1 MDRSAVGSV
10 LLRGALVLVGTA
22 SLSAERQ
29 APSGARDP
37 QPPRVTAPRL
47 FGSPEKNPYAS
58 IFPAPPVASTQD
70 RVTVAPAGP
79 EQKAR
84 VVCGMLVYPV
94 TAALD
99 PGIVVAPP
107 SDPNVT
113 TYTIRRITPLVCTG
127 K

>member
-1 MDRSAVGSV
+1 MARSALGSV
-10 LLRGALVLVGTA
+10 LLLGSLVLVGTT

-29 APSGARDP
+29 APSGARDS
-37 QPPRVTAPRL
+37 QPPQVTVPRL
-47 FGSPEKNPYAS
+47 FSSPEKNPYAS
-58 IFPAPPVASTQD
+58 VFPTPAVAPAQD

-79 EQKAR
+79 ESKPR

-107 SDPNVT
+107 RDPNV
-113 TYTIRRITPLVCTG
+113 TYTIRRITPPVCTG